1 MVLYVPW
8 RLPCGATALS
18 RDERKASVDRGER
31 MKVAAIVDRREFD
44 ILSEEWNALLCAS
57 AADTIFLTW
66 EWVAAWLDAVCPHA
80 RLLIITVR
88 DAGGHL
94 VAIAPFYESR
104 LRLMGLVGYRC
115 LRTVGDTDTGAE
127 YPDVIV
133 RPEAAEHALPLVA
146 RALLDARE
154 RWDCIWVRN
163 IADWTGAS
171 ERLGRLFSCLPVYV
185 RRQARS
191 FSAVRLPAD
200 YDTYLGS
207 LSANARSA
215 IRRQAKRVA
224 SAGSVMLLRCEN
236 RDELPVFLDRLFAL
250 HHQRWAS
257 IGEEG
262 CFTRRPRMADF
273 YRRFAPVAMT
283 KGWLRIWGLELDGAM
298 HAVQYGYVY
307 NGALHQLQEGFDPSG
322 VPGIGNVL
330 REHVFKEC
338 IRESVREY
346 DFLGEH
352 TDHKARWG
360 AQQRSGCDLFIGRRL
375 LSTAPIFSVGI
386 SPTGRYLKPE
396 E

>member
-1 MVLYVPW
+1 M
-8 RLPCGATALS
+8 R
-18 RDERKASVDRGER
+18 
-31 MKVAAIVDRREFD
+31 VAAIVDRREFNT
-44 ILSEEWNALLCAS
+44 LSEEWNELLCAS

-66 EWVAAWLDAVCPHA
+66 EWVAAWLDAACPQA
-80 RLLIITVR
+80 RLLMITVR

-133 RPEAAEHALPLVA
+133 RQGLAEQALPLIA
-146 RALLDARE
+146 RALLEVRD
-154 RWDCIWVRN
+154 RWDCVWVRN

-185 RRQARS
+185 MHQARS
-191 FSAVRLPAD
+191 FSTVRLPAD
-200 YDTYLGS
+200 YDAYFKS

-224 SAGSVMLLRCEN
+224 SAGSVMLVRCESC
-236 RDELPVFLDRLFAL
+236 DELPVFLDRLFAL

-375 LSTAPIFSVGI
+375 LSTAPIFSLGI